1 MHVTLMLLQTL
12 LWNPKEIFF
21 FRVWSHNID
30 FTSYRL
36 VCSDNSFLCQLLE
49 HQVLLSSSIPSI
61 SGFWVNDSRDLTS
74 EGKEHCFF
82 SPLGNLSFIYLKLD
96 IIHRK
101 PVSWDSYSQIMTDK
115 EKEWIIR
122 LQMIQLQSE
131 NPHLDDYYY
140 QVWLCISSERL
151 SHPFARFNCFL
162 MLIFKCIW

>member
-1 MHVTLMLLQTL
+1 MFPLCCYKPFYETQRRY
-12 LWNPKEIFF
+12 I
-21 FRVWSHNID
+21 FRVWSHHID
-30 FTSYRL
+30 FTSYHL

-74 EGKEHCFF
+74 EGKEYCFF

-96 IIHRK
+96 VIHRK

-151 SHPFARFNCFL
+151 SHP
-162 MLIFKCIW
+162 